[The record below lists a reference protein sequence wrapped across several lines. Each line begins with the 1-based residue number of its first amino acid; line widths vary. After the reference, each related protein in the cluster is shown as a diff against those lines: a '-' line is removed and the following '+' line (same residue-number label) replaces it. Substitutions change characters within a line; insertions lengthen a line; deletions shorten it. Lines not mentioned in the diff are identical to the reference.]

1 MAVECALGGRTG
13 SFGPS
18 AGLVLID
25 TCAALMLAVLE
36 LLHRLSPPTLR
47 RESECVSAGA
57 LSSPATHHSPLPAH
71 TMSGKDSINP
81 PPGSRPTAPRRTS
94 SNQQVASMPAYGVSP
109 TIAQI
114 PPRDSPQVSSPVLT
128 PHNMDTAREEGATP
142 TTIPDSEIPT
152 PVNPS
157 DLDSLPITDEQKA
170 RIIERQ

>member
-1 MAVECALGGRTG
+1 MAVEGALGGRTG
-13 SFGPS
+13 SFGP
-18 AGLVLID
+18 AAWLELTD
-25 TCAALMLAVLE
+25 TCAGLMLAVME
-36 LLHRLSPPTLR
+36 LLHRLFPSHPAKRKRVCLCR
-47 RESECVSAGA
+47 RSQSCHRS
-57 LSSPATHHSPLPAH
+57 LPLPAH

-128 PHNMDTAREEGATP
+128 PHNMDAAREEGATP
-142 TTIPDSEIPT
+142 KAIPDSEIPT